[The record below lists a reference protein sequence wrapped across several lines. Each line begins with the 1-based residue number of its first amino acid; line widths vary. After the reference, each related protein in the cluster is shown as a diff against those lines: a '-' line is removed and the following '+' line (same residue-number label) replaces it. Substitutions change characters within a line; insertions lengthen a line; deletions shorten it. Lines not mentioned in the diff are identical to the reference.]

1 MKMRIFA
8 GTALAAL
15 SATSALAQSS
25 CLRVDRI
32 YNWTAPDNTTVIV
45 EDIGHQ
51 KFKLTLMGACIN
63 VNFKQRVGFKS
74 IGGTR
79 LSCLTKGDE
88 VLVRDLGQTQHCPIK
103 NIVPYTPEM
112 QKADQDVKMRH
123 DRTH

>member
-1 MKMRIFA
+1 MKMRIIA
-8 GTALAAL
+8 GAGLAAIF
-15 SATSALAQSS
+15 ATSALAQSS

-32 YNWTAPDNTTVIV
+32 YNWNAPNNTTVIV

-51 KFKLTLMGACIN
+51 KFKLTLMGVCIN

-79 LSCLTKGDE
+79 LSCLTRGDE

-103 NIVPYTPEM
+103 NIVPYTLEM
-112 QKADQDVKMRH
+112 QKADQAAKAR
-123 DRTH
+123 DRAH